1 MYLAILN
8 NSVLVILK
16 SIGFN
21 SNFLFSN
28 DNLSNGEALLFFL
41 ASIFTLSSGIS
52 LKFVVFV
59 NSELNCVRSSLTDR
73 SKKATLI
80 PWDLAN
86 SIKLSSLGSSP
97 KTISFERLPKVCS
110 FFSISVLSKS
120 IPPSDSDLTNNCWSM
135 FTGS

>member
-8 NSVLVILK
+8 NSLLVILK

-41 ASIFTLSSGIS
+41 ASIFTLSSGMS
-52 LKFVVFV
+52 LKFIVFV
-59 NSELNCVRSSLTDR
+59 NSELNFVRSSLTDR

-80 PWDLAN
+80 PWDFAN

-110 FFSISVLSKS
+110 FFSISVLSES
-120 IPPSDSDLTNNCWSM
+120 IAPSDSDLINNCWSM